1 MNPIIIQWAITFQ
14 WEESG
19 KLKNQQISKGQ
30 VINNNH
36 NGDIIIG
43 RDSQVCDLVI
53 NNNSVSAQ
61 HIMISFKEEQQ
72 KFFIK
77 SLNPQNIS
85 NLNGQNIDSGKE
97 FELLINSIIFLG
109 KQRLQIIDI
118 QIYQLPS
125 TDYSG
130 ILPANTNSIPAPQ
143 NLNLNELSSS
153 SNTSHT
159 TKLNSH
165 LNETRFSWKEPT
177 IIVAIIGGIATI
189 VSAFINL
196 SDNIIDKKSGEIKVE
211 NATKYKEIEL
221 NKKKQQYTVKTDK
234 ETQDTE
240 YLKVHQEQVIK
251 QTDKP
256 IEEVRQEKGDYPY
269 RRLNLKNE
277 NCPNPVKVAF
287 SFTGLDNI
295 SKTQGWFIVNR
306 ELKPIPLDAEKTS
319 KNIYLYA
326 KTKYN
331 GTTVIWKPQITNLRK
346 RLVSDSD
353 FNYIDRPNNDKNKDN
368 KKIVEFY
375 EVQVDDSKEVTNRV
389 FKCTAG
395 KTLDLVNADE
405 KS

>member
-1 MNPIIIQWAITFQ
+1 MNSIILQWAITFQ

-61 HIMISFKEEQQ
+61 HIKISFNEQQQ

-85 NLNGQNIDSGKE
+85 NLNGQNIDYGKE

-109 KQRLQIIDI
+109 KQRLQVIDI

-130 ILPANTNSIPAPQ
+130 ILPANTNLITAPQ
-143 NLNLNELSSS
+143 SLNFNQVSSIH
-153 SNTSHT
+153 NTSHT
-159 TKLNSH
+159 KLDPH
-165 LNETRFSWKEPT
+165 LNRFRFSWKEPT
-177 IIVAIIGGIATI
+177 IIAAIIGGIATL
-189 VSAFINL
+189 VAAFIN
-196 SDNIIDKKSGEIKVE
+196 SSGNIIEKKSGGIQVE
-211 NATKYKEIEL
+211 NASKYKEEIEL
-221 NKKKQQYTVKTDK
+221 NKKKQQHTVKTNK
-234 ETQDTE
+234 ENQDTE
-240 YLKVHQEQVIK
+240 YLKVHQEKIIK

-256 IEEVRQEKGDYPY
+256 IEEVKQEKGNYPY
-269 RRLNLKNE
+269 QKLNLKNE

-287 SFTGLDNI
+287 SFTALDNI
-295 SKTQGWFIVNR
+295 SQTQGWFLVNP
-306 ELKPIPLDAEKTS
+306 EFKPIPLDAEKTY

-326 KTKYN
+326 KTEYN
-331 GTTVIWKPQITNLRK
+331 GNTVIWKPQITNLRK
-346 RLVSDSD
+346 RLVLDSD
-353 FNYIDRPNNDKNKDN
+353 FNYTDGQNNDKNKDN
-368 KKIVEFY
+368 KEIVEFY

-389 FKCTAG
+389 FKCSSG
-395 KTLDLVNADE
+395 KTLDLVNPE
-405 KS
+405 EQS

>member
-19 KLKNQQISKGQ
+19 KFKNQQISKGQ

-61 HIMISFKEEQQ
+61 HIIISFKEEQQ

-143 NLNLNELSSS
+143 NLNFNEVSSI
-153 SNTSHT
+153 SNTSQT

-189 VSAFINL
+189 ISAFISL
-196 SDNIIDKKSGEIKVE
+196 SGNIMEKKGGGIQGE
-211 NATKYKEIEL
+211 NNTKYKENIEL
-221 NKKKQQYTVKTDK
+221 KK
-234 ETQDTE
+234 
-240 YLKVHQEQVIK
+240 
-251 QTDKP
+251 
-256 IEEVRQEKGDYPY
+256 
-269 RRLNLKNE
+269 N
-277 NCPNPVKVAF
+277 
-287 SFTGLDNI
+287 
-295 SKTQGWFIVNR
+295 NR
-306 ELKPIPLDAEKTS
+306 I
-319 KNIYLYA
+319 
-326 KTKYN
+326 
-331 GTTVIWKPQITNLRK
+331 Q
-346 RLVSDSD
+346 
-353 FNYIDRPNNDKNKDN
+353 
-368 KKIVEFY
+368 
-375 EVQVDDSKEVTNRV
+375 
-389 FKCTAG
+389 
-395 KTLDLVNADE
+395 
-405 KS
+405 